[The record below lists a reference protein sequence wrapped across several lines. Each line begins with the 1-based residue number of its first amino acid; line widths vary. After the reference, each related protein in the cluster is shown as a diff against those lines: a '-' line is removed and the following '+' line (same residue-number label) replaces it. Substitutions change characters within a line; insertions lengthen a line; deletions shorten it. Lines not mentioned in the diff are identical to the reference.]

1 VTLLHGCNS
10 LDEHDE
16 VIRQAVSAAA
26 RRALDGHERL
36 GVLGFEFRFVP
47 CCSDHSSVAGC
58 KRSGIDT
65 DICEHQQF
73 SYLPRIAKCE
83 EASNIIFQ
91 QSNSRIP
98 PIGRTN
104 MNEKDRCS
112 TFHCN
117 QCATRLF
124 YVGRESKTNASNGY
138 ELDSC
143 QSPTT
148 LPENEHH
155 HKQQQEQQP
164 VSSTNDTAI
173 NHDSVAIMITPDNRQ
188 QFIAD
193 GAMYESIA
201 TLAQR
206 AAQEWMLQNFNLDW
220 ITVCNESHSGER
232 VCALVDR
239 DHPLLLDNYSN
250 ERTSSQIAS
259 PKSMRTITKPILLVL
274 TGRGKV
280 RAGIFSRHHLLTA
293 GIEVGTSWHC
303 IREARSRKWGVA
315 IIDPNA
321 CGEERGY
328 EIFRRSVC
336 HLFGYD
342 LQLVNE
348 DESPASMDNGHTG
361 SLHSSASKQTAEEST
376 CPSTMSSSSQS
387 PPLFVLAHSAS
398 GGHLVRHLRED
409 PSLLS
414 SIRAIAFTDST
425 HNVQWCKHN
434 PTLLKFL
441 QQNNCVYLRSNNV
454 RSSQSCVRVSSR
466 GKDIWCNCVPC
477 NTNKKNAGV
486 EADTDGF
493 WKHRF
498 GSVKTY
504 WAGTADHSLTNWF
517 GHANIW
523 DHFDKHAAAVI

>member
-1 VTLLHGCNS
+1 
-10 LDEHDE
+10 
-16 VIRQAVSAAA
+16 
-26 RRALDGHERL
+26 
-36 GVLGFEFRFVP
+36 
-47 CCSDHSSVAGC
+47 
-58 KRSGIDT
+58 
-65 DICEHQQF
+65 
-73 SYLPRIAKCE
+73 
-83 EASNIIFQ
+83 
-91 QSNSRIP
+91 
-98 PIGRTN
+98 
-104 MNEKDRCS
+104 
-112 TFHCN
+112 
-117 QCATRLF
+117 
-124 YVGRESKTNASNGY
+124 
-138 ELDSC
+138 
-143 QSPTT
+143 
-148 LPENEHH
+148 
-155 HKQQQEQQP
+155 
-164 VSSTNDTAI
+164 
-173 NHDSVAIMITPDNRQ
+173 
-188 QFIAD
+188 
-193 GAMYESIA
+193 MYESIA

-328 EIFRRSVC
+328 EIFRRSVG

-342 LQLVNE
+342 LHLANE
-348 DESPASMDNGHTG
+348 GESPASMDNGHTG
-361 SLHSSASKQTAEEST
+361 SLHSSA
-376 CPSTMSSSSQS
+376 
-387 PPLFVLAHSAS
+387 PLFVLAHSAS

-414 SIRAIAFTDST
+414 SIRAVAFTDST

-434 PTLLKFL
+434 PTLLEFL

-477 NTNKKNAGV
+477 NTNKKSAGV